1 MAMNKKFV
9 VIFFLSSMLCMSG
22 FSQSNQAKTAPVK
35 STAVTTEELTKY
47 ATAMDSVNEMTESL
61 KQQVTEMVN
70 NSQTVTA
77 DRYNELSKVITDDS
91 KLAELNATPEEISF
105 VKEVEAKKTDEA
117 AKINDVFKSLAK
129 DYVGAATFN
138 KVKKALNTDSELK
151 AKYDELMAELSRD
164 NHPGGGQK

>member
-1 MAMNKKFV
+1 MNRKFFV
-9 VIFFLSSMLCMSG
+9 AFFLSALFCVNG
-22 FSQSNQAKTAPVK
+22 FSQSNQAKSAPAK

-61 KQQVTEMVN
+61 KQHVTEMVN

-77 DRYNELSKVITDDS
+77 DRYNELSKVIADDS
-91 KLAELNATPEEISF
+91 RLAELNATPEEINF

-117 AKINDVFKSLAK
+117 AKINETFKTLAK
-129 DYVGAATFN
+129 EYVGAATFN

-151 AKYDELMAELSRD
+151 AKYDELMTELSRD
-164 NHPGGGQK
+164 NNPGGGQN